1 VIAGI
6 SAEALNQ
13 AIKRNSKRFPL
24 DFMFQLNPR
33 ETGILRSQIVTSK
46 PGRGGRRFRPYA
58 FTEHGGAMLAG
69 VLRSDRAIR
78 VNIAI
83 VRSFVR
89 LREFLST
96 HQDLA
101 KRLAKMEK
109 NYDAQFQAV
118 FEAIRHLM
126 GPLETK
132 KNRRLGFVKEG

>member
-1 VIAGI
+1 
-6 SAEALNQ
+6 
-13 AIKRNSKRFPL
+13 
-24 DFMFQLNPR
+24 
-33 ETGILRSQIVTSK
+33 
-46 PGRGGRRFRPYA
+46 
-58 FTEHGGAMLAG
+58 MLAG